1 MESLVAR
8 DKAQAKKKGMVAA
21 AAWGGTVFLGYAVS
35 SSLLLMLPAVAGAG
49 YLTYKWFMYR
59 AKRGMRF

>member
-1 MESLVAR
+1 MTTSLVAR
-8 DKAQAKKKGMVAA
+8 DKSEARKKGLVAA
-21 AAWGGTVFLGYAVS
+21 TAWGGTALLFVGGLPVLGA
-35 SSLLLMLPAVAGAG
+35 AGVAGAG

>member
-21 AAWGGTVFLGYAVS
+21 AAWGGTVFLGWVGLPI
-35 SSLLLMLPAVAGAG
+35 LLVVPAAAGAG